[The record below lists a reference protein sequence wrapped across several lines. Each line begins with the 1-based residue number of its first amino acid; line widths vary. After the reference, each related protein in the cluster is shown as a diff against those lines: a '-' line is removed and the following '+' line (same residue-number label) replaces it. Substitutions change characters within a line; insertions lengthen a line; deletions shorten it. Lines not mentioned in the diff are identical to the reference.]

1 MKRLRKFSNSWF
13 GIALV
18 TVIIVGEIVAW
29 EVSTRFGVRSHP
41 IVVGFL
47 CVGLVT
53 AITSVLYEGVDIG

>member
-1 MKRLRKFSNSWF
+1 MKKLRKFSNSWF

-18 TVIIVGEIVAW
+18 MGIIVGEIVAW
-29 EVSTRFGVRSHP
+29 ELSSRFGLRSNP
-41 IVVGFL
+41 LVVGFV